1 MFPYFWR
8 KNPSKIAEKVEPV
21 QSVPGAPRALGSVP
35 DAGPWVVREWVR
47 PGSIALQ
54 SKDPRH
60 EVALI
65 VDGAFDSSEERL
77 AYANDLAAW
86 LNHQIAHAPA
96 PEPQVPAAETVPS
109 LSESTAS
116 RLDEAP
122 EPELAPEAETLVAT
136 PAPREP
142 VEPVLDL
149 CPEPARD
156 LAPEPSVEVAAPASI
171 GQRVTKLIHSTS
183 FPLGRKPA
191 AVERSQEPAPARAE
205 KPSQELDGVVLEPL
219 EEVPGPERKSEGPCA
234 CHFDLQPGQEPD
246 ACVIDLGHPECCT
259 IALSGVAKELC
270 PHWLPIRFIPRAQR
284 AQAQ

>member
-8 KNPSKIAEKVEPV
+8 KNPSKIAEKVEPA
-21 QSVPGAPRALGSVP
+21 QSGPGAPRALGSVP
-35 DAGPWVVREWVR
+35 DAGPWVVRDWAR

-65 VDGAFDSSEERL
+65 VDGVFDSPEQRL
-77 AYANDLAAW
+77 AYASDLAAW
-86 LNHQIAHAPA
+86 LNHQIAQAPA
-96 PEPQVPAAETVPS
+96 PQEPAPEAVQS

-122 EPELAPEAETLVAT
+122 EPALESEVAPLAAP
-136 PAPREP
+136 PASREP
-142 VEPVLDL
+142 IESALELDLEPVPD
-149 CPEPARD
+149 R
-156 LAPEPSVEVAAPASI
+156 APEPSVEAVAPATIS
-171 GQRVTKLIHSTS
+171 QRVTKLIHSTS

-191 AVERSQEPAPARAE
+191 TVERPPEPAPARAE
-205 KPSQELDGVVLEPL
+205 KPAQELSGVVCEPL
-219 EEVPGPERKSEGPCA
+219 EEVPVPERKSEGPCA
-234 CHFDLQPGQEPD
+234 CHFDLQPGQQPD

-270 PHWLPIRFIPRAQR
+270 PHWLPIRFVPRAQR
-284 AQAQ
+284 AQA